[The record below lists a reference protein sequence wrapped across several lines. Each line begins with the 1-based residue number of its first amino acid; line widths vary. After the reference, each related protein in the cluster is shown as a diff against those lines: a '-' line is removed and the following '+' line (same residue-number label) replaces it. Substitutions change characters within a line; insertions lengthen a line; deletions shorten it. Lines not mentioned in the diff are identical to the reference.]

1 MFCPECESEY
11 RDGITTC
18 SDCDVPLV
26 ASLYDPI
33 DEEGQPLRGLVEL
46 RSPSVLAEL
55 LDRLEK
61 AEVPY
66 VLTAGTG
73 LALLDRAEAA
83 PRAPGLWEA
92 RVSVHAP
99 RYAEAIE
106 LLQDAVHAGA
116 DEQITTPRRE
126 VPLP

>member
-18 SDCDVPLV
+18 SDCDVALV
-26 ASLYDPI
+26 DNLDEPI
-33 DEEGQPLRGLVEL
+33 EDEGLVLRSLVEL
-46 RSPSVLAEL
+46 RSPSILGEL

-73 LALLDRAEAA
+73 LALLDR
-83 PRAPGLWEA
+83 PDTVRSAPGLWEA
-92 RVSVHAP
+92 RRHP
-99 RYAEAIE
+99 G
-106 LLQDAVHAGA
+106 DAVFGRAR
-116 DEQITTPRRE
+116 TPGRG
-126 VPLP
+126 PCGKP

>member
-1 MFCPECESEY
+1 M
-11 RDGITTC
+11 
-18 SDCDVPLV
+18 
-26 ASLYDPI
+26 
-33 DEEGQPLRGLVEL
+33 EL
-46 RSPSVLAEL
+46 QSPSILGEL

-73 LALLDRAEAA
+73 LALLDRPDA
-83 PRAPGLWEA
+83 PPRVPGLWEA

-99 RYAEAIE
+99 RIA
-106 LLQDAVHAGA
+106 DAREILEEVVADA
-116 DEQITTPRRE
+116 RDEQAAVPVRH

>member
-11 RDGITTC
+11 RDGISTC
-18 SDCDVPLV
+18 SDCDVALV
-26 ASLYDPI
+26 DNLDDPI
-33 DEEGQPLRGLVEL
+33 EDEGQILRSLVEL
-46 RSPSVLAEL
+46 RSPSILGEL

-73 LALLDRAEAA
+73 LALLDR
-83 PRAPGLWEA
+83 PDTVRSAPGLWEA
-92 RVSVHAP
+92 RVAVQAT
-99 RYAEAIE
+99 RFAVAIE
-106 LLQDAVHAGA
+106 LLREVLTSGS
-116 DEQITTPRRE
+116 DEQVAAPERH

>member
-11 RDGITTC
+11 RDGISTC

-26 ASLYDPI
+26 MSLDDPI
-33 DEEGQPLRGLVEL
+33 EEDGQLLKALIDL
-46 RSPSVLAEL
+46 RSPSLLAEL

-61 AEVPY
+61 ADLPY

-73 LALLDRAEAA
+73 LAWLDHPDTA
-83 PRAPGLWEA
+83 PSAPGLWEA
-92 RVSVHAP
+92 RVVVHAP
-99 RYAEAIE
+99 RLAEANE
-106 LLQDAVHAGA
+106 LLEEAIDAGRDQQVKV
-116 DEQITTPRRE
+116 PVSE

>member
-11 RDGITTC
+11 RDGISAC
-18 SDCDVPLV
+18 SDCDVALV
-26 ASLYDPI
+26 VSLDDPI
-33 DEEGQPLRGLVEL
+33 ENDGQILRALIEL
-46 RSPSVLAEL
+46 RSPSILGEL
-55 LDRLEK
+55 IDRLEK

-73 LALLDRAEAA
+73 LALLDRPDAA

-92 RVSVHAP
+92 RVSVQAA
-99 RYAEAIE
+99 RFADARE
-106 LLQDAVHAGA
+106 LLEEAVAA
-116 DEQITTPRRE
+116 CRDEQVAAPERH

>member
-18 SDCDVPLV
+18 SDCDVALV
-26 ASLYDPI
+26 DNLDDPI
-33 DEEGQPLRGLVEL
+33 EDEGQILRSLVEL
-46 RSPSVLAEL
+46 RNPSILGEL

-73 LALLDRAEAA
+73 LALLDRPDGVLSA
-83 PRAPGLWEA
+83 PDLWQA
-92 RVSVHAP
+92 RVSVH
-99 RYAEAIE
+99 
-106 LLQDAVHAGA
+106 
-116 DEQITTPRRE
+116 TPRFAVAIDLLKEALAAVNEQVATPERH